1 MTNEFLYLDESGE
14 WAGLWWS
21 PDDPDDQVPGVLRYD
36 SEGGLVL
43 SLIGALEDR
52 IMTMLCP
59 GVVSYEGYRNWDV
72 LHGVAE
78 QREITLL
85 DCVPTNGSRTSGAR
99 VKSPDKQT
107 IKAGKALVGAH
118 VSGED
123 EPAFSAVQVSVEDL
137 TYWAASSVFSS
148 SLGIPRGVLDGNAE
162 ISVKPVET
170 QSVQAGGIDFR
181 LAHCH
186 TLPFFDR
193 RRGETVGTMRDTA
206 FIRIVPSDLFSLK
219 DTVRFAGLVQD
230 LIALATHQA
239 AGVLWLRLE
248 LTRKNG
254 AEEND
259 QPVSRQSVEV
269 LYSPRVVGKRDAK
282 AIDPHRVFFTCSSL
296 PFEDIVPRWLEA
308 HERLEAATNM
318 ILGLRYAPARFIESN
333 LLTAVGAAEVLHR
346 CLDIDEPPI
355 PAEEFREIRQL
366 ILAQVP
372 EEHQERVR
380 GAVRNDP
387 TLRDRLQALAAR
399 PDQEAISLLIPDV
412 DRWAR
417 RTTRARNDLAH
428 EGKTPRHSA
437 EELIAI
443 VNVTTAVVILNVLN
457 ELGLP
462 AERQRQIV
470 KEHPDLRRTAKL
482 SQELLIA
489 SPANGKT

>member
-1 MTNEFLYLDESGE
+1 MTNDPLYLDEPGE
-14 WAGLWWS
+14 WAGLWWL
-21 PDDPDDQVPGVLRYD
+21 PDDPGYQVPGVLRYD

-43 SLIGALEDR
+43 SLIGAFEDR
-52 IMTMLCP
+52 IMTMHTP
-59 GVVSYEGYRNWDV
+59 GVVSYEGRRNWDV
-72 LHGVAE
+72 LYGVAE

-85 DCVPTNGSRTSGAR
+85 DCVPTNGSRTYGAR
-99 VKSPDKQT
+99 VKSPAKQT
-107 IKAGKALVGAH
+107 VEAGKALVGVH

-123 EPAFSAVQVSVEDL
+123 EAAFLAVQVSVEDL
-137 TYWAASSVFSS
+137 THWAASSVFAGLLSTPD
-148 SLGIPRGVLDGNAE
+148 GFPDGNAE

-170 QSVQAGGIDFR
+170 QSVQAEGIDFR
-181 LAHCH
+181 LAHRH
-186 TLPFFDR
+186 TLPFFDK

-206 FIRIVPSDLFSLK
+206 FIRIVPSDLFSLE
-219 DTVRFAGLVQD
+219 DAVRFAGLVQD

-355 PAEEFREIRQL
+355 PEEEFKAIRQSM
-366 ILAQVP
+366 LAQVP
-372 EEHQERVR
+372 EEYQERIR

-387 TLRDRLQALAAR
+387 TLRDRLYALAAR
-399 PDQEAISLLIPDV
+399 PDQEAISLLMPDV

-428 EGKTPRHSA
+428 EGKTPRHSM

-470 KEHPDLRRTAKL
+470 KEHPDLLQTAKL
-482 SQELLIA
+482 AQKLLVT
-489 SPANGKT
+489 PPENGES